1 MLERLEALDKTL
13 TLAINTAGTCD
24 AFWIFM
30 SKTKVWIP
38 LYLAIIA
45 LLIWKLGWKKG
56 LLMVLAIV
64 IGCVASDQICNLVK
78 DSVCR
83 LRPSFDEDMIARG
96 IKVIS
101 KSSAKHCYGFYSA
114 HSSSSFMLA
123 MGASLALGWG
133 LRSEEK
139 KTRHPRLL
147 GVSFTVFMFV
157 WAALVALSRVFLA
170 KHFLGDIITGAFAGV
185 ILAYAVCTPMKWV
198 CRRFVK

>member
-13 TLAINTAGTCD
+13 TLAINNTGHLD
-24 AFWIFM
+24 AFWMFM
-30 SKTKVWIP
+30 SKTSVWIP

-83 LRPSFDEDMIARG
+83 MRPGLDEEMIARG
-96 IKVIS
+96 IRIVVP
-101 KSSAKHCYGFYSA
+101 SSASHCYGFYSA
-114 HSSSSFMLA
+114 HSSSCFMLA
-123 MGASLALGWG
+123 MGASLALRWG

-139 KTRHPRLL
+139 KTRHPRALE
-147 GVSFTVFMFV
+147 VSFTVFMFV
-157 WAALVALSRVFLA
+157 WAALVALSRVFLS
-170 KHFLGDIITGAFAGV
+170 KHFLGDITVGAFAGI
-185 ILAYAVCTPMKWV
+185 ILAFSVCLPMKWI
-198 CRRFVK
+198 CRRYIR